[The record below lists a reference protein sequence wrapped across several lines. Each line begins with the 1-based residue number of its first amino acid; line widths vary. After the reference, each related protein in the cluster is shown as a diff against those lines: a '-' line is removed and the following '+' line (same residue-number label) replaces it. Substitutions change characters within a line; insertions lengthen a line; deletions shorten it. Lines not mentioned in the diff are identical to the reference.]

1 MVSQKLLSE
10 PTTPDPL
17 PVIEKN
23 PGLVLP
29 GVSRV
34 SVSEL
39 DAE

>member
-1 MVSQKLLSE
+1 MDSQKSLSE
-10 PTTPDPL
+10 PTPPDSL
-17 PVIEKN
+17 PVIKKN